1 MDRAEFLTVDEAA
14 ALLQMSKAWIYRNA
28 RQGKIPARQIGHYVR
43 IPKEE
48 LRRWID
54 AQVVHGD

>member
-1 MDRAEFLTVDEAA
+1 MERDEFLTVDEAA
-14 ALLQMSKAWIYRNA
+14 ALLQMSKGWIYRSA
-28 RQGKIPARQIGHYVR
+28 RQGKIPARKIGHYVR